1 MNPSISHELLESLKL
16 TRMGFTEMESLTGL
30 KRHVLVRWV
39 RNMRAANLVRVGA
52 LADDGRGRLVVPQ
65 FEFGSEPDVQRPTPK
80 TAAER
85 MSASRKR
92 QRDAYWLQRQQSSLR
107 KATA

>member
-16 TRMGFTEMESLTGL
+16 TRMGLTEMEALTGL
-30 KRHVLVRWV
+30 KKHVLVRWV

-52 LADDGRGRLVVPQ
+52 LADDGRGRMVVPQ

-80 TAAER
+80 TASER
-85 MSASRKR
+85 MRASRKR
-92 QRDAYWLQRQQSSLR
+92 RRDVYWLERR
-107 KATA
+107 KAAR